1 MSPGAPGAE
10 FLALQEAVAGRYAV
24 EREIGRGGMGIVFL
38 GRDIALDRP
47 VAIKL
52 LPPALAASAERRAR
66 FLREARTAA
75 RLSHPNIVPIHS
87 VEEADALV
95 FFVMG
100 YVAGETLGARIRR
113 LGRLPGAEVTQVVR
127 EVAWALAY
135 AHRQGVVHRDVKP
148 DNILLER
155 DGGRAMVTD
164 FGIAQ
169 VSGDAA
175 DTPAGRVIGTARAVS
190 PEQAAGEPVDG
201 RSDLYSL
208 GVTAYLAATGEWPF
222 DGESAAVLVQHL
234 TREPRPVLDLR
245 PDLPPPLAHAIER
258 CLAKAPED
266 RYASGE
272 DLAAAL
278 GSSLPVRATTPAPV
292 ARAARELHEVGTDM
306 GGYGSVLLLVAVS
319 EVVFQYLPST
329 DFFGSLGDALLSLFR
344 IGIGFGMVSLAGM
357 RKVTAFRA
365 IRDAIQRGYGYE
377 DIRAALLG
385 ADEEREP
392 VTVRAK
398 VAAATG
404 WLAAF
409 ATATLGWLWT
419 GKAGNDWNGLI
430 QVLADLA
437 IVFIPLSAG
446 RWAAARLTA
455 PTEKG
460 PSLWDRWWAGRLG
473 RWMVRLAGGR
483 GTRALPAA
491 NEPTEVALGRAA
503 EALFAALPPASQREL
518 AEVPALLRR
527 LEGDV
532 QALRRQDAALA
543 RALAEAAGR
552 AELLR
557 DLESARARC
566 RTRLATALAA
576 LENLRIDLLR
586 VSAGQAVGGLTEH
599 LEAARRIGR
608 EVDARVELDEGRS

>member
-1 MSPGAPGAE
+1 MPPSPAPE
-10 FLALQEAVAGRYAV
+10 LLALQEAVAGRYAV
-24 EREIGRGGMGIVFL
+24 ERELGRGGMGVVL
-38 GRDIALDRP
+38 LARDIALDRL

-52 LPPALAASAERRAR
+52 LPPALAESADRRAR

-87 VEEADALV
+87 VEESDGRV

-100 YVAGETLGARIRR
+100 YVAGETLGERIRR
-113 LGRLPGAEVTQVVR
+113 LGRLPAAEVSSVVR

-148 DNILLER
+148 ENILLER
-155 DGGRAMVTD
+155 EGGRAIVTD
-164 FGIAQ
+164 FGIAH

-175 DTPAGRVIGTARAVS
+175 DTPAGQIVGTARSVS

-208 GVTAYLAATGEWPF
+208 GVTAFLAATGQWPF
-222 DGESAAVLVQHL
+222 EGETAAAVLAQHL
-234 TREPRPVLDLR
+234 TRPPPPVFDLR
-245 PDLPPPLAHAIER
+245 PDLPAPLAHAIER
-258 CLAKAPED
+258 CLAKSPAD
-266 RYASGE
+266 RFASGE
-272 DLAAAL
+272 ELAAAL
-278 GSSLPVRATTPAPV
+278 GSTLPVLATTPPPV
-292 ARAARELHEVGTDM
+292 ARAARELHDLGTDM
-306 GGYGSVLLLVAVS
+306 AGYGSVVLLVIMS
-319 EVVFQYLPST
+319 EVVLQYFPSS
-329 DFFGSLGDALLSLFR
+329 GWAALGDAFLSLYR
-344 IGIGFGMVSLAGM
+344 IGIGIGMVSLAGM

-385 ADEEREP
+385 ADEAREP
-392 VTVRAK
+392 VTRGAK

-409 ATATLGWLWT
+409 ATATLAWLWT
-419 GKAGNDWNGLI
+419 GKVGGDWNEVI
-430 QVLADLA
+430 QIIADFA
-437 IVFIPLSAG
+437 IIFIPLSAG

-455 PTEKG
+455 PTAKG
-460 PSLWDRWWAGRLG
+460 PGWWDRLWAGRMG

-483 GTRALPAA
+483 EARALPAV
-491 NEPTEVALGRAA
+491 NEPTEMALGRAA
-503 EALFAALPPASQREL
+503 EALYAALPAAERHQL
-518 AEVPALLRR
+518 AEVPGILRQF
-527 LEGDV
+527 EGDV
-532 QALRRQDAALA
+532 QALRRQEHALT

-552 AELLR
+552 IDLVR
-557 DLESARARC
+557 DLESARKAVSAK
-566 RTRLATALAA
+566 LATALSA

-586 VSAGQAVGGLTEH
+586 MSAGQAAGPGLTEH

-608 EVDARVELDEGRS
+608 EVDAQIEVKE

>member
-1 MSPGAPGAE
+1 MSASPELLP
-10 FLALQEAVAGRYAV
+10 LQEAVAGRYAV
-24 EREIGRGGMGIVFL
+24 ERELGRGGMGIVYL
-38 GRDIALDRP
+38 ARDLALDRL

-52 LPPALAASAERRAR
+52 LPPALATSADRRAR

-87 VEEADALV
+87 VEEAGDQV

-100 YVAGETLGARIRR
+100 YVAGQTLGDRIQRE
-113 LGRLPGAEVTQVVR
+113 GRLAAPEVTRIVR

-148 DNILLER
+148 ENILLER

-175 DTPAGRVIGTARAVS
+175 DTPAGQVVGTARAVS

-208 GVTAYLAATGEWPF
+208 GITAFLAATGQWPF
-222 DGESAAVLVQHL
+222 EGESAAAVLAQHL
-234 TREPRPVLDLR
+234 TQPPPPVLELR
-245 PDLPPPLAHAIER
+245 PDLPAPLAHAIER
-258 CLAKAPED
+258 CLAKLPAD
-266 RYASGE
+266 RFASGE
-272 DLAAAL
+272 ELAAAL
-278 GSSLPVRATTPAPV
+278 GVSLPVLAATPAPV
-292 ARAARELHEVGTDM
+292 ARAARELHDLGTDM
-306 GGYGSVLLLVAVS
+306 GGYGSVLLLVFLT
-319 EVVFQYLPST
+319 EVVFRVLHPPGIT
-329 DFFGSLGDALLSLFR
+329 DAFLSLLRF
-344 IGIGFGMVSLAGM
+344 GVGLGMVSLAGM

-365 IRDAIQRGYGYE
+365 LREAIRRGYGYE

-385 ADEEREP
+385 PDEEREP
-392 VTVRAK
+392 VRARSK
-398 VAAATG
+398 VTAALGWVAAMAASGAAWVFIGNTG
-404 WLAAF
+404 GAWHP
-409 ATATLGWLWT
+409 
-419 GKAGNDWNGLI
+419 LI
-430 QVLADLA
+430 QIGADLA
-437 IVFIPLSAG
+437 VISLPLSAG
-446 RWAAARLTA
+446 RWAAARLSA
-455 PTEKG
+455 PTQAG
-460 PSLWDRWWAGRLG
+460 PSWWDRWWAGRMG
-473 RWMVRLAGGR
+473 RWMVRMAGGR

-503 EALFAALPPASQREL
+503 EALFAALPPPERAQL
-518 AEVPALLRR
+518 AEVPGLLRQ

-532 QALRRQDAALA
+532 RALRRQDQAMI

-552 AELLR
+552 VDLVR
-557 DLESARARC
+557 DLESARKAGSAK
-566 RTRLATALAA
+566 LASALSA

-586 VSAGQAVGGLTEH
+586 ISAGQAAGPGLTEH

-608 EVDARVELDEGRS
+608 EVDARMDLER

>member
-1 MSPGAPGAE
+1 M
-10 FLALQEAVAGRYAV
+10 FLA
-24 EREIGRGGMGIVFL
+24 
-38 GRDIALDRP
+38 RDLALDRL

-52 LPPALAASAERRAR
+52 LPPVQAASAERRAR

-75 RLSHPNIVPIHS
+75 RLSHPNVVPIHA
-87 VEEADALV
+87 VEESDGLV

-100 YVAGETLGARIRR
+100 YVAGETVGERVRR
-113 LGRLPGAEVTQVVR
+113 HGRLQAAEVTQIVR

-148 DNILLER
+148 ENILLER
-155 DGGRAMVTD
+155 EGGRAMVTD

-175 DTPAGRVIGTARAVS
+175 DTPAGQVIGTARAVS

-208 GVTAYLAATGEWPF
+208 GVTAYLAATGQWPF
-222 DGESAAVLVQHL
+222 DGDTAAAVLAQHL
-234 TREPRPVLDLR
+234 TQEPRPVLELR
-245 PDLPPPLAHAIER
+245 PDLPAPLAHAIER

-266 RYASGE
+266 RFPSGE
-272 DLAAAL
+272 ELAAAL
-278 GSSLPVRATTPAPV
+278 GSTLPVLATTPAPV
-292 ARAARELHEVGTDM
+292 ARAARDLHELGTDM
-306 GGYGSVLLLVAVS
+306 GGYGSVILLVVVS
-319 EVVFQYLPST
+319 EVVFQFLPST
-329 DFFGSLGDALLSLFR
+329 GWAALGDVFLSLFR

-385 ADEEREP
+385 TDEEREP

-398 VAAATG
+398 VASATG
-404 WLAAF
+404 WLLAF
-409 ATATLGWLWT
+409 ATATLAWLWT
-419 GKAGNDWNGLI
+419 GKSGNDWNGVI
-430 QVLADLA
+430 QVIADLA
-437 IVFIPLSAG
+437 VVFIPLSAG

-455 PTEKG
+455 PTKKG

-483 GTRALPAA
+483 ESRVLPAA

-503 EALFAALPPASQREL
+503 DALFAALPAANQREL
-518 AEVPALLRR
+518 AELPGLIRQ
-527 LEGDV
+527 LENDV
-532 QALRRQDAALA
+532 QGLRRQEAALT

-552 AELLR
+552 VDLVK
-557 DLESARARC
+557 DLEAARRLGS
-566 RTRLATALAA
+566 TKLATALSA

-586 VSAGQAVGGLTEH
+586 ISAGQAAGPGLTEH
-599 LEAARRIGR
+599 LEAARRLGR
-608 EVDARVELDEGRS
+608 EVDARMEIEA